1 MSSTSTS
8 FLLLCRS
15 QNVERIWNE
24 ISIFVNS
31 KKCLQLQ
38 LINAGEIQSVCVVWV
53 RDVCVVYCCTL
64 LQSKSQFCDSF
75 EQKCVDHRLKLS
87 WSLPYVRAARF
98 FSAPSLLWFCRLFA
112 VNCQCLFYFVF
123 SVCAR
128 ELVLSIFISVPIY
141 KTIICICHTEPVCIL
156 YNARSISGD
165 LNYRNYL
172 NARHICVVVV
182 VQIIE

>member
-1 MSSTSTS
+1 MCA
-8 FLLLCRS
+8 LR
-15 QNVERIWNE
+15 V
-24 ISIFVNS
+24 
-31 KKCLQLQ
+31 
-38 LINAGEIQSVCVVWV
+38 
-53 RDVCVVYCCTL
+53 
-64 LQSKSQFCDSF
+64 
-75 EQKCVDHRLKLS
+75 
-87 WSLPYVRAARF
+87 F
-98 FSAPSLLWFCRLFA
+98 FSAPSLLWFCRLFVRTHHLHCA

-128 ELVLSIFISVPIY
+128 ELFLSIFISVPIY

-182 VQIIE
+182 VQIIEYCSIADPDEKKRAHKQWCVCVFFYF